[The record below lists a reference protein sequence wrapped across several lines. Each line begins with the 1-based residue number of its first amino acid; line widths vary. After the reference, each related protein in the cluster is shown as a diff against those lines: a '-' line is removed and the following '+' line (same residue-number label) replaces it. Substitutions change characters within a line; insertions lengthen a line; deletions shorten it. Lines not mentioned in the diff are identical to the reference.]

1 MAPRRTA
8 TPAHDRAICDIR
20 TRICYME
27 ASATHYAAARCPEEE
42 QDARNL
48 LVLLYQDLD
57 ALLASRTGVLLER

>member
-1 MAPRRTA
+1 
-8 TPAHDRAICDIR
+8 
-20 TRICYME
+20 ME

-57 ALLASRTGVLLER
+57 ALLASRTGVLLES